1 MTAFSQKYSPEQ
13 RRAIVDAVLDGVDGQ
28 PGSGPLGQG
37 TPELGRQM
45 TAKEAQRA
53 AAEGRLPDL
62 EPFEMNLSTIRNYAQ
77 EERRDRDGKKPSRLD
92 RKPPAEAADEVFRRV
107 LRMADAT
114 LRRAEAKAKSSKG
127 LTLKEISDLAKISSD
142 IDRAA
147 KQRMTK
153 PASPGARGDEH
164 AGGDQAPGPSDTEP
178 QDLAAQLAAEARDLG
193 APSDQAPKPT
203 ESQGTEE
210 TVALSAQH
218 DTQENPAQ
226 GEDRVPVR
234 GELSLAQVGELDAGR
249 LAAAQAV
256 LSGG

>member
-62 EPFEMNLSTIRNYAQ
+62 EPFDMNLSTIRNYAQ

-153 PASPGARGDEH
+153 PASPGARGDEQ
-164 AGGDQAPGPSDTEP
+164 AGGDQAPAEP

-203 ESQGTEE
+203 RDEGTAERP
-210 TVALSAQH
+210 ALSAQH
-218 DTQENPAQ
+218 DTRETEEQ